1 LLARQSRL
9 RLEAEITR
17 DAALTASG
25 LLNPK
30 IGGPSVFPPQPE
42 GVFGFTQ
49 IPRVWSA
56 STGPDRYR
64 RGMYTFFW
72 RSAAYPGL
80 LVFDAPDAIAACTR
94 RNRSTTPMQA
104 LTTLNDRA
112 FVEFAQG
119 LASRVLRAGLAS
131 DADRIRH
138 AFRLCLTRHPGA
150 AESERLE
157 RFLNQQLEEF
167 RAAPEDARSM
177 APPKLPPGF
186 DRARAAAW
194 TAVARVLLNL
204 DEFITRE

>member
-1 LLARQSRL
+1 
-9 RLEAEITR
+9 
-17 DAALTASG
+17 
-25 LLNPK
+25 
-30 IGGPSVFPPQPE
+30 
-42 GVFGFTQ
+42 
-49 IPRVWSA
+49 
-56 STGPDRYR
+56 
-64 RGMYTFFW
+64 
-72 RSAAYPGL
+72 
-80 LVFDAPDAIAACTR
+80 
-94 RNRSTTPMQA
+94 MQA

-131 DADRIRH
+131 DAERIRH
-138 AFRLCLTRHPGA
+138 AFRLCLARQPGA

-186 DRARAAAW
+186 DQARAAAW
-194 TAVARVLLNL
+194 TAVARVVLNL